1 MKKFISI
8 VLLLAVIL
16 SCCACGSKNEA
27 TEPSGVPT
35 LEELL
40 AQQEA
45 EEEAAK
51 GDPAALYGSIDQ
63 TVPVN
68 GVYKIWNAEGVQ
80 LMAEHP
86 DADFEFLCSIDM
98 KGATLKAI
106 GTKDQPFT
114 GVIDGVNTILSNFTV
129 EATDDGYLG
138 FLGYSEGKIRDI
150 KLENVT
156 YVAKENTKFMGGIAG
171 YSTKDIRGCTAIG
184 TMDVTAAADDAVC
197 GGMVGQTIGRIINSV
212 ADVDITYTAA
222 GSATIGGLAGIC
234 ENSEAE
240 FSETYGILDITG
252 TNKKVGLIFGDAKT
266 VTLQTISFLGEKNS
280 LDGKLVTNYFGSDE
294 EVTYENI
301 LVRDNSAK
309 PLTEGQEKLR
319 NRVVEEMY
327 KMGTVE
333 WHTTQNLYHD
343 CTCLLTVCHG
353 NYVPGKLHVGIPYN
367 HKGGSL
373 ARHMYLMDEDGAIKD
388 WAYGLAAFD
397 GFDSYTGN
405 DCSTSVAHAWWT
417 VSNSTDIVRC
427 TYMHPNKG
435 ELGYGCIAVGD
446 WSWEEGIDEN
456 GKVYTDKKTGPYVQ
470 ASGEETMYEAYAQMR
485 KGDAYFSINK
495 DGGGHTRMV
504 AQDPVVVRDENG
516 KIDPKQSYVLS
527 HEQGAP
533 AITDPY
539 FCTWRLDYKYTFQQ
553 LYMED
558 KVPVTCEELL
568 TGEMEPV
575 ECKMEGDVSGKLGL
589 TTGTITSN
597 YFLDSVALV
606 ITDSEG
612 NVAME
617 HVYWPTVDRF
627 YDANSNDNGIRNF
640 NNDFDMAN
648 FAAPLQNVQLEIG
661 ETYSYTVTANL
672 STGDSFVLK
681 TDSFTNGQA

>member
-8 VLLLAVIL
+8 ALLLAVLL

-40 AQQEA
+40 AQQAA
-45 EEEAAK
+45 EEETAK
-51 GDPAALYGSIDQ
+51 GDPSALYGSIDQ

-98 KGATLKAI
+98 EGATLKPI
-106 GTKDQPFT
+106 GTKDKPFT

-138 FLGYSEGKIRDI
+138 FLGYSEGTIRDLKI
-150 KLENVT
+150 ENVT
-156 YVAKENTKFMGGIAG
+156 YVAKENTKYMGGIAG

-184 TMDVTAAADDAVC
+184 TMAVTAAAEEAVV
-197 GGMVGQTIGRIINSV
+197 GGMVGQTTGRIVNSV

-240 FSETYGILDITG
+240 FSETYGILDVTG
-252 TNKKVGLIFGDAKT
+252 TNKKVGLIFGDAKM
-266 VTLQTISFLGEKNS
+266 VTLQTISFLGEKNT

-294 EVTYENI
+294 SVTYETI

-353 NYVPGKLHVGIPYN
+353 NYVPGRLHVGLPYN

-373 ARHMYLMDEDGAIKD
+373 SRHMYLMDENGAIKD
-388 WAYGLAAFD
+388 FAYSLGAFD
-397 GFDSYTGN
+397 GFDAYTGN

-417 VSNSTDIVRC
+417 VSNSVDFVRC
-427 TYMHPNKG
+427 KFQHPNVG
-435 ELGYGCIAVGD
+435 QQGYGCIAVGD
-446 WSWEEGIDEN
+446 WSWEEGIDEK
-456 GKVYTDKKTGPYVQ
+456 GAVYTSYYTEPYVR
-470 ASGEETMYEAYAQMR
+470 ASGEETVYESYAQMR
-485 KGDAYFSINK
+485 KGDAYFNVVEA
-495 DGGGHTRMV
+495 GGHTRM
-504 AQDPVVVRDENG
+504 AAADPVVVRDENG

-533 AITDPY
+533 AIYEPY
-539 FCTWRLDYKYTFQQ
+539 FTTWRLNYKYSFQE
-553 LYMED
+553 LYQSFYL
-558 KVPVTCEELL
+558 PITCEELL

-575 ECKMEGDVSGKLGL
+575 ECKLEGDLPGKLGL
-589 TTGTITSN
+589 TSGTVKAN
-597 YFLDSVALV
+597 YFLDRVTLE

-612 NVAME
+612 NVVMN
-617 HVYWPTVDRF
+617 HIYWTTVDHNK
-627 YDANSNDNGIRNF
+627 DAFSNDNGIRNYNDEF
-640 NNDFDMAN
+640 NMAN
-648 FAAPLQNVQLEIG
+648 FSAPLQNVQLEIG
-661 ETYSYTVTANL
+661 ETYTYTVTANL